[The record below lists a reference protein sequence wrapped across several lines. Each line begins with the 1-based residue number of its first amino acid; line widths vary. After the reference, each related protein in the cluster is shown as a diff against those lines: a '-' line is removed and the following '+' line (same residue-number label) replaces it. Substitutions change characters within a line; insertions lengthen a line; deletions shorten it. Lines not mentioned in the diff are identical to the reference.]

1 MSKPRRSGKPNAANP
16 EALAAEVHA
25 TLRAHGM
32 LVPRDEGAVRR
43 AEAEPPPP
51 LPAELQDPDAAF
63 ARGAEASGLA
73 ARVAPF
79 AGDAAVD
86 ATLARAARECG
97 RLTPEI
103 EAAMRRDREAAEREM
118 DDEEPQ

>member
-1 MSKPRRSGKPNAANP
+1 MSKPRRSGKPKAPDP

-25 TLRAHGM
+25 ALRAHGM

-43 AEAEPPPP
+43 AEAEPPP
-51 LPAELQDPDAAF
+51 LPAELQDPDAVF
-63 ARGAEASGLA
+63 ARGAESSAPQ
-73 ARVAPF
+73 ARIAPF

-97 RLTPEI
+97 RLSPEI